1 MISRSR
7 GFFEALVGD
16 GRPLII
22 VTGLCL
28 ALAGVFALFQSATG
42 HFLPQDVGYLG
53 MSAPDLCGVNECRI
67 VHFMFHDRVS
77 FGGALIAIAV
87 LYFWLSEFP
96 LRAGEPWAWWTLTLS
111 GFVGFGSFLTYLGYG
126 YLDTWHAAATV
137 LLLPCFI
144 GGLWQ
149 SYGLLARSGGGNG
162 TKSGWR
168 TLLAPTIALP
178 WRSTAGAG
186 RMCLLVMAVGMIGAG
201 FTIQTVGMTGVFV
214 QTDLVF
220 LGLTREQLNA
230 VNPRLIPLIAHDRAG
245 FGGATSTAGLL
256 TFASV
261 WWGTPSRSLWQA
273 IFVGGIAGWATAIG
287 VHPAIGYLDP
297 FHLAP
302 AVAGAVLFVAGL
314 ALTRKSML
322 SGGAQ

>member
-96 LRAGEPWAWWTLTLS
+96 LRAG
-111 GFVGFGSFLTYLGYG
+111 
-126 YLDTWHAAATV
+126 
-137 LLLPCFI
+137 
-144 GGLWQ
+144 
-149 SYGLLARSGGGNG
+149 
-162 TKSGWR
+162 
-168 TLLAPTIALP
+168 
-178 WRSTAGAG
+178 
-186 RMCLLVMAVGMIGAG
+186 
-201 FTIQTVGMTGVFV
+201 
-214 QTDLVF
+214 
-220 LGLTREQLNA
+220 
-230 VNPRLIPLIAHDRAG
+230 
-245 FGGATSTAGLL
+245 
-256 TFASV
+256 
-261 WWGTPSRSLWQA
+261 
-273 IFVGGIAGWATAIG
+273 
-287 VHPAIGYLDP
+287 
-297 FHLAP
+297 
-302 AVAGAVLFVAGL
+302 
-314 ALTRKSML
+314 
-322 SGGAQ
+322 